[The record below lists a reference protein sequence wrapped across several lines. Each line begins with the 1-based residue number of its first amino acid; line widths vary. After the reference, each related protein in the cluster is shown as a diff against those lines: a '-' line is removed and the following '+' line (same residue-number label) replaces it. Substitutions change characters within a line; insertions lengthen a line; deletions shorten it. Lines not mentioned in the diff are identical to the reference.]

1 MGLEKILDDIEHKG
15 RREGRREGRQEGR
28 QEGRR
33 EGRLEGERVAKQTMV
48 KQLLAKQVD
57 SAIIAEV
64 TGYSPEAIK
73 QMEQEN
79 C

>member
-15 RREGRREGRQEGR
+15 RREGR

-33 EGRLEGERVAKQTMV
+33 EGRLEGEGAAKQTMV

-57 SAIIAEV
+57 TAIIAEV
-64 TGYSPEAIK
+64 TGFSPEAIK
-73 QMEQEN
+73 QMEQESD
-79 C
+79 